1 MGRSPELEAV
11 AVGLSLAAALFITA
25 LVTARKEVREAM
37 GTLERAIREE
47 QWELAAYILA
57 LAALKVAEAVPPET
71 LSTLLELL
79 EEGDDA
85 SAG

>member
-1 MGRSPELEAV
+1 MGR
-11 AVGLSLAAALFITA
+11 
-25 LVTARKEVREAM
+25 
-37 GTLERAIREE
+37 LERAIREE

-57 LAALKVAEAVPPET
+57 LAALKVAETVPPET

-79 EEGDDA
+79 SEEGGDA